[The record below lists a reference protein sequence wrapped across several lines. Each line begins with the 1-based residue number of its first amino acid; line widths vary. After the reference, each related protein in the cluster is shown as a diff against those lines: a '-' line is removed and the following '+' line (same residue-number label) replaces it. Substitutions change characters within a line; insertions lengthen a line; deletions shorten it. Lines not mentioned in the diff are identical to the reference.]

1 MKQLLKKIAAIGTS
15 ALIVGISAGAAVAAN
30 YPNPFISGDVAVV
43 YGADSIDTVQAM
55 NINLDLASRGG
66 TSDSGSSVVGDAWQ
80 VKTSSDKFEIGES
93 IYDVE
98 KYIDDDSLPLL
109 AAGEI
114 VNSKGTA
121 TYDQYLYFS
130 DVSSSMIN
138 YTEDDD
144 VDLVGDYFFIAN
156 GHNIAKYTLDFNTN
170 LESDITSGT
179 LDDIEDEVI
188 SILGKDYTIT
198 TATNGS
204 GGVELTLMSG
214 AETATI
220 TSGEELPPLG
230 GYTIS
235 AVVSSSTAVQ
245 FTVDGKTIDK
255 MNKGEIEPIPGT
267 NDYIAVTDISYESYS
282 GGLHQATFWIGA
294 DKLLLRNT
302 QDLEVNAETINGAT
316 VTINHT
322 ESGGDISITEIV
334 VNLTAQDDYLVPV
347 NGKLS
352 AEISTEGD
360 EPQILIGQNWDIEFK
375 GYEAVETETVSLDA
389 SESDRQYKLTFT
401 NLAGVTAELPVF
413 YSNETGIYSGDSADK
428 KLTLTPTILITKNDY
443 FILNTADPVTAGNN
457 AKSYIVQYKGADKVT
472 TTNPKV
478 TFDILGIGS
487 QEVSMSSTALPTIN
501 STLATLKVGG
511 GTFTFTNAST
521 VASSD
526 CNIYLMATDYAD
538 GVAAN
543 GTAVSQ
549 YLRTKYNAL
558 INITDYNHTISEAI
572 GSGDHVLSGHA
583 DGPYNASL
591 TAPWAINITVDDT
604 SRDDDDVVL
613 PEMVYRGLFQNATA
627 ATSDMVVSVTKAP
640 AWVSDP
646 ADNNH
651 ATFRTEYGVL
661 IDEIDGDDSPPE
673 VTLTIP
679 ESIMIPLVYLSSGEI
694 SVNAGSAGGAAIG
707 NVVYK
712 DSEKASWSAKNVIIV
727 GGSCINTAAAE
738 ALGVVAGAC
747 GSAFTDATGVES
759 GQFLIQSVADKFT
772 TGKIALVV
780 AGYNVDDTVAGAT
793 YLTTQTVN
801 TDAGTKYKGTS
812 STSATLVVE

>member
-360 EPQILIGQNWDIEFK
+360 EPQILIGQNWDIELTRNRHH
-375 GYEAVETETVSLDA
+375 YLDA
-389 SESDRQYKLTFT
+389 
-401 NLAGVTAELPVF
+401 VF
-413 YSNETGIYSGDSADK
+413 YFGRIDQDEQNYWKCLCDSMNGIAYIDDNYI
-428 KLTLTPTILITKNDY
+428 LTR
-443 FILNTADPVTAGNN
+443 
-457 AKSYIVQYKGADKVT
+457 
-472 TTNPKV
+472 
-478 TFDILGIGS
+478 
-487 QEVSMSSTALPTIN
+487 
-501 STLATLKVGG
+501 
-511 GTFTFTNAST
+511 TNAVYYDSK
-521 VASSD
+521 
-526 CNIYLMATDYAD
+526 NPRIEL
-538 GVAAN
+538 
-543 GTAVSQ
+543 
-549 YLRTKYNAL
+549 
-558 INITDYNHTISEAI
+558 
-572 GSGDHVLSGHA
+572 VLN
-583 DGPYNASL
+583 P
-591 TAPWAINITVDDT
+591 
-604 SRDDDDVVL
+604 
-613 PEMVYRGLFQNATA
+613 
-627 ATSDMVVSVTKAP
+627 
-640 AWVSDP
+640 
-646 ADNNH
+646 
-651 ATFRTEYGVL
+651 TEYIGIFDNEECL
-661 IDEIDGDDSPPE
+661 NNFESNCKNCMRYSRNCSILKKSKEGRIQEEIQNF
-673 VTLTIP
+673 IC
-679 ESIMIPLVYLSSGEI
+679 
-694 SVNAGSAGGAAIG
+694 
-707 NVVYK
+707 
-712 DSEKASWSAKNVIIV
+712 SEFKVKKV
-727 GGSCINTAAAE
+727 
-738 ALGVVAGAC
+738 
-747 GSAFTDATGVES
+747 
-759 GQFLIQSVADKFT
+759 K
-772 TGKIALVV
+772 KIA
-780 AGYNVDDTVAGAT
+780 A
-793 YLTTQTVN
+793 
-801 TDAGTKYKGTS
+801 
-812 STSATLVVE
+812 